1 MAVAA
6 GSTFSA
12 ALTSSGEV
20 LLWGK
25 LVTNSNSKAAG
36 SGTHTLADPSTAAA
50 AAAPGSPDSSNEGW
64 SKVQLPEGVHIRHIA
79 AGQQHLLMSDGER
92 VWAVGRWM
100 DASGHDAGCASLTS
114 PTELMA
120 LPGSGV
126 VKLEAG
132 MHSSA
137 VVDAEGQLWVWG
149 RLLDQSQAQAMVHH
163 GVVLPVGGSSLPAAA
178 AAVMQAADAARRLG
192 QVDWGWAGFGGEVP
206 RMVQGLQGVRDV
218 ALGGWHALVLVD

>member
-1 MAVAA
+1 VAVAA

-25 LVTNSNSKAAG
+25 LVTNSNSKVAG
-36 SGTHTLADPSTAAA
+36 SGTHTLADPSSSAAA
-50 AAAPGSPDSSNEGW
+50 ASPDSSDEGW
-64 SKVQLPEGVHIRHIA
+64 STVQLPEGVHITHVA
-79 AGQQHLLMSDGER
+79 AGQQHLLMSNGER

-100 DASGHDAGCASLTS
+100 DASGHEAGCAPLTS
-114 PTELMA
+114 PSELLA
-120 LPGSGV
+120 LPGSGI

-137 VVDAEGQLWVWG
+137 VVDADGQLWVWG

-163 GVVLPVGGSSLPAAA
+163 GMVLPVGGSSLPAAA
-178 AAVMQAADAARRLG
+178 AAVMQAADAARRLA

-206 RMVQGLQGVRDV
+206 RVVQGLQGVRDV